1 MEQPKKNPQEIQIEL
16 SPEIASGHYAN
27 LAAIT
32 HTPGE
37 VFIDFIALTPN
48 MPKAKVQSRIIM
60 TPENA
65 KNLLFALSD
74 NIRKYEAAFGIIEP
88 KRPVGNSA
96 QGGGRNGGNGEI
108 PNPFMA

>member
-16 SPEIASGHYAN
+16 SPEVASGHYAN

-32 HTPGE
+32 HTPAE
-37 VFIDFIALTPN
+37 VFIDFIALVPN

-65 KNLLFALSD
+65 KNLLFALTD
-74 NIRKYEAAFGIIEP
+74 NIRKYEAAFGTIEP
-88 KRPVGNSA
+88 KRPVNST
-96 QGGGRNGGNGEI
+96 QGGRNGGNGDI

>member
-16 SPEIASGHYAN
+16 TPEVASGHYAN

-48 MPKAKVQSRIIM
+48 MPKAKVQSRIKI
-60 TPENA
+60 
-65 KNLLFALSD
+65 
-74 NIRKYEAAFGIIEP
+74 
-88 KRPVGNSA
+88 
-96 QGGGRNGGNGEI
+96 GRASCRERVCQYV
-108 PNPFMA
+108 

>member
-16 SPEIASGHYAN
+16 TPEVASGYYAN

-65 KNLLFALSD
+65 KNLLFALTD
-74 NIRKYEAAFGIIEP
+74 NIRKYEAAFGPIEP
-88 KRPVGNSA
+88 KRPVGSA
-96 QGGGRNGGNGEI
+96 GQGGRSGGNGEI

>member
-16 SPEIASGHYAN
+16 TPEVASGHYAN

-48 MPKAKVQSRIIM
+48 MPKAQVQSRIIM

-65 KNLLFALSD
+65 KNLLFALTD
-74 NIRKYEAAFGIIEP
+74 NIRKYEAAFGPIEP
-88 KRPVGNSA
+88 KRPVGPA
-96 QGGGRNGGNGEI
+96 GQGGRSGGNGEI

>member
-16 SPEIASGHYAN
+16 TPEVASGHYAN

-65 KNLLFALSD
+65 KNLLFALTD
-74 NIRKYEAAFGIIEP
+74 NIRKYEAVQVAMARSPIHSWP
-88 KRPVGNSA
+88 DRSSDQQLRYDKRKQSGDL
-96 QGGGRNGGNGEI
+96 
-108 PNPFMA
+108 

>member
-1 MEQPKKNPQEIQIEL
+1 MEQPKKNTQEIQIEL
-16 SPEIASGHYAN
+16 TPEVASGQYAN

-65 KNLLFALSD
+65 KNLHFALTD
-74 NIRKYEAAFGIIEP
+74 NIRKYEAAFGPIEP
-88 KRPVGNSA
+88 KRPVGPA
-96 QGGGRNGGNGEI
+96 GQGGRSGGNGEI

>member
-1 MEQPKKNPQEIQIEL
+1 MEQQNKNPQEIQIEL
-16 SPEIASGHYAN
+16 TPEVASGHYAN

-65 KNLLFALSD
+65 KNLLFALTD
-74 NIRKYEAAFGIIEP
+74 NIRKYEAAFGPIEP
-88 KRPVGNSA
+88 KRPVGPA
-96 QGGGRNGGNGEI
+96 GQGGRSGGNGEI

>member
-16 SPEIASGHYAN
+16 TPEVASGHYAN

-48 MPKAKVQSRIIM
+48 IHTAKMQSRIIM

-65 KNLLFALSD
+65 KNLLFALTD
-74 NIRKYEAAFGIIEP
+74 NIRKYEAAFGPIEP
-88 KRPVGNSA
+88 KRPVGPA
-96 QGGGRNGGNGEI
+96 GQGGRSGGNGEI

>member
-16 SPEIASGHYAN
+16 TPEVASGHYAN

-60 TPENA
+60 TIDANMR
-65 KNLLFALSD
+65 LLSAPLS
-74 NIRKYEAAFGIIEP
+74 
-88 KRPVGNSA
+88 
-96 QGGGRNGGNGEI
+96 RNVL
-108 PNPFMA
+108 

>member
-16 SPEIASGHYAN
+16 TPEVASGYYAN

-65 KNLLFALSD
+65 KNLLGALME
-74 NIRKYEAAFGIIEP
+74 NVKKYEATFGEIRP
-88 KRPVGNSA
+88 KRPV
-96 QGGGRNGGNGEI
+96 NGGNPGGGEI
-108 PNPFMA
+108 PNPFIMGGKA

>member
-16 SPEIASGHYAN
+16 VPEVASGHYAN

-32 HTPGE
+32 HTPNE
-37 VFIDFIALTPN
+37 VFIDFIALAPN

-65 KNLLFALSD
+65 KNLLFALTD
-74 NIRKYEAAFGIIEP
+74 NIRKYEAAFGTIEP
-88 KRPVGNSA
+88 KRPLNAPS
-96 QGGGRNGGNGEI
+96 QGGRNGGGNGEI